1 MELAHEGC
9 NVRRGAPYQVAV
21 KVIWLLELQLA
32 CVEGSTVPQ
41 QWLCIYTSRFLGV
54 LATNLTV
61 SSRGLGGVYEMK
73 YFQLQPMFTVCSMMS
88 WRLIDRLAM
97 EPGPSM
103 SRTPLG
109 LVKKSLDLFIF
120 ASCYPDHLPGPISA
134 NSTTQ
139 D

>member
-61 SSRGLGGVYEMK
+61 FSRGLGGVYEMR
-73 YFQLQPMFTVCSMMS
+73 YFQLQPMFTVCSTMS

-97 EPGPSM
+97 EPGPIHEQDA
-103 SRTPLG
+103 PWLG
-109 LVKKSLDLFIF
+109 KKKS
-120 ASCYPDHLPGPISA
+120 
-134 NSTTQ
+134 
-139 D
+139 